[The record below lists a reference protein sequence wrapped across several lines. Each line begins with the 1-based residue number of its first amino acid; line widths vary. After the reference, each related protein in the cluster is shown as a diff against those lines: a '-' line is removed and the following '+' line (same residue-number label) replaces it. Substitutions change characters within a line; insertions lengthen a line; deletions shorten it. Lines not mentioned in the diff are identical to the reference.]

1 MQTSKIS
8 VSHVYPLQVYQKCV
22 FYRMDYLKS
31 FLFPP
36 IFDRERRQRLDGKIV
51 VITGATAGIGEATAL
66 ECAKRVGLE
75 SADLNFKPIIFDL
88 TKSFKNFILL

>member
-1 MQTSKIS
+1 
-8 VSHVYPLQVYQKCV
+8 
-22 FYRMDYLKS
+22 MDYLKS

-66 ECAKRVGLE
+66 ECAKRVGL
-75 SADLNFKPIIFDL
+75 
-88 TKSFKNFILL
+88 